1 MLKDIKTKLELDPK
15 SCHDMN
21 ELREQIDQLDREIV
35 NLLALRKTYMDRAAE
50 LKKHRNLVRDDKRVV
65 DVIKKVSEHATK
77 NGADPKLVADLY
89 RTMIE
94 WSINYEFDQFD
105 KINSEMGE
113 SA

>member
-1 MLKDIKTKLELDPK
+1 MLKDLKNKLDLDPNQ
-15 SCHDMN
+15 CQDMN
-21 ELREQIDQLDREIV
+21 ELRGQIDHLDREIV
-35 NLLALRKTYMDRAAE
+35 ELLALRKTFMDRAAE
-50 LKKHRNLVRDDKRVV
+50 LKKHRSLVRDDKRVV
-65 DVIKKVSEHATK
+65 DVIKKVSEHASK

-105 KINSEMGE
+105 KINSEIGE

>member
-1 MLKDIKTKLELDPK
+1 MLKDLKNKLDLDPNQ
-15 SCHDMN
+15 CQDMN
-21 ELREQIDQLDREIV
+21 ELRGQIDRLDREIV
-35 NLLALRKTYMDRAAE
+35 ELLALRKTYMNRAAE

-65 DVIKKVSEHATK
+65 DVIKKVSEHASK

-105 KINSEMGE
+105 KINSEIGE